1 MSSYIIK
8 SELKLP
14 KTGYHSVISFII
26 DRLKAWH
33 EDIILVSNYSNKS
46 IQNCIKECFSE
57 LKENKV

>member
-14 KTGYHSVISFII
+14 KTVYHSVSSFII
-26 DRLKAWH
+26 DRLKAWY

-46 IQNCIKECFSE
+46 ILIIKIKIVSKNA
-57 LKENKV
+57 LVN